1 MKKNICCVLLTLV
14 IVSILYIS
22 SFDTTTKEVIT
33 SGKDIKYV
41 DSELL
46 VAEIP
51 VIEETVEEVSEEV
64 ETEVEEV
71 IVSTDTV
78 VQVTKEEV
86 IEYKEP
92 TDIVVEEIAPVPQNE
107 VIVGK
112 MSGYGPDCIGCSGYL
127 AYGTYVGNGN
137 VYYNDSDYGQVR
149 IVAGDRKYKFGT
161 IVKINDSIL
170 AIVLDRGGSI
180 GIGKKFLFDLLYSS
194 EAEASKYGISN
205 NTKFEILRYGF

>member
-22 SFDTTTKEVIT
+22 TFDTTSSETIV

-41 DSELL
+41 DSEIL
-46 VAEIP
+46 VAEL
-51 VIEETVEEVSEEV
+51 TVTDEEV
-64 ETEVEEV
+64 EDKTEEIMEKIDTIIYEDVQVSEVEEAIEEISV
-71 IVSTDTV
+71 
-78 VQVTKEEV
+78 KEEV
-86 IEYKEP
+86 VTENQQVVKE
-92 TDIVVEEIAPVPQNE
+92 ENEIL
-107 VIVGK
+107 VGK

-127 AYGTYVGNGN
+127 AYGTYVGDGN
-137 VYYNDSDYGQVR
+137 IYYNDSEYGQVR
-149 IVAGDRKYKFGT
+149 IVAGDRKYKFGP
-161 IVKINDSIL
+161 IVKINDSMV

-194 EAEASKYGISN
+194 ETEASKYGVSN

>member
-22 SFDTTTKEVIT
+22 TFDTTSSETIV

-41 DSELL
+41 DSEIL
-46 VAEIP
+46 VAEL
-51 VIEETVEEVSEEV
+51 TVTDEEV
-64 ETEVEEV
+64 EDKTEEIMEKIDTIIYEDVQVSEVEEAIEEISV
-71 IVSTDTV
+71 
-78 VQVTKEEV
+78 KEEV
-86 IEYKEP
+86 VTENQQVVKE
-92 TDIVVEEIAPVPQNE
+92 ENEIL
-107 VIVGK
+107 VGK

-127 AYGTYVGNGN
+127 AYGTYVGDGN
-137 VYYNDSDYGQVR
+137 IYYNDSEYGQVR

-161 IVKINDSIL
+161 IVKINDSMV

-194 EAEASKYGISN
+194 ETEASKYGVSN